1 MCVDF
6 ISLTGCTAFDIGC
19 DEVAHMGPPV
29 VLGNEVNSFGNS
41 RGASSGRVVKKV
53 CYPPPKTIVFHN
65 NKGVIF
71 VYIVFFIEVELVG
84 GYPCI

>member
-1 MCVDF
+1 
-6 ISLTGCTAFDIGC
+6 LAGHTAFDIGHN
-19 DEVAHMGPPV
+19 EVMHVRPLV
-29 VLGNEVNSFGNS
+29 VLGDKVDGFGNF
-41 RGASSGRVVKKV
+41 RVASSGRIVKKV